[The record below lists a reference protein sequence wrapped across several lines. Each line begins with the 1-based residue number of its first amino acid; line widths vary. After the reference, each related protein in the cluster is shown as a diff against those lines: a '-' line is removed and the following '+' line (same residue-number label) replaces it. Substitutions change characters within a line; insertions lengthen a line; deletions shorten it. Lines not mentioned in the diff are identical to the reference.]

1 MSDRP
6 TSGVEGPEG
15 GPVLEVEREGPIV
28 VLRLNRPSARNAVNA
43 ELREELSGELG
54 RLAGDTDALVVILT
68 GAGPAFCAGGDV
80 RDMGRRLGS
89 PPGKV
94 AVDGWR
100 RQRRTLE
107 MVTRLHGLSQVTI
120 AALNGPAV
128 GLGMDLALACD
139 FIVAGPGSFLSAS
152 FVDRGLI
159 PDGGSLYFLPRRVGL
174 ARAKDLMFSGRRV
187 EATEAVAMGLVDVAV
202 DRGEVL
208 DAARQQATQFID
220 KSGPALML
228 MKAVL
233 NQSFESPLETIG
245 SLGHAAQAICYT
257 TDEHRAAVQA
267 FLGDRRS
274 PGGS

>member
-1 MSDRP
+1 MSDRGSSDAP
-6 TSGVEGPEG
+6 GPDG
-15 GPVLEVEREGPIV
+15 DPVLEVERDGPIV
-28 VLRLNRPSARNAVNA
+28 VLRLNRPAARNAVNA
-43 ELREELSGELG
+43 DLREALNGELG
-54 RLAGDTDALVVILT
+54 RLAADTEALVVILT

-80 RDMGRRLGS
+80 RDMGRRLGAA
-89 PPGKV
+89 PGQV

-107 MVTRLHGLSQVTI
+107 MVTKLHQLSQVTI
-120 AALNGPAV
+120 AALNGAAV

-139 FIVAGPGSFLSAS
+139 LIVAGPGSFLAAS

-174 ARAKDLMFSGRRV
+174 ARAKELMFSGRRV
-187 EATEAVAMGLVDVAV
+187 EAAEAAAMGLVDVAV
-202 DRGEVL
+202 DDGDVL
-208 DAARQQATQFID
+208 DAARQQAGRFID

-267 FLGDRRS
+267 FLGDRPTPR
-274 PGGS
+274 GS

>member
-1 MSDRP
+1 MAD
-6 TSGVEGPEG
+6 GDQ
-15 GPVLEVEREGPIV
+15 VLEVEREGPIV
-28 VLRLNRPSARNAVNA
+28 VLRLNRPEVRNAVNT
-43 ELREELSGELG
+43 ELREAMGFEIE
-54 RLAGDTDALVVILT
+54 RLAGDTEAQVMILT

-94 AVDGWR
+94 AAAGWR
-100 RQRRTLE
+100 RQRRILE
-107 MVTRLHGLSQVTI
+107 MVAGLHRLPQVTI

-139 FIVAGPGSFLSAS
+139 LIVAGAAS
-152 FVDRGLI
+152 WMAATFVDRGLI

-174 ARAKDLMFSGRRV
+174 ARAKELMFSGRRV
-187 EATEAVAMGLVDVAV
+187 EAVEAASMGLVDVVAE
-202 DRGEVL
+202 DGDPLE
-208 DAARQQATQFID
+208 AARGQARRFID

-228 MKAVL
+228 MKSVL

-267 FLGDRRS
+267 FLGDRS
-274 PGGS
+274 G

>member
-1 MSDRP
+1 MADDR
-6 TSGVEGPEG
+6 
-15 GPVLEVEREGPIV
+15 VLEVEREAPIV

-43 ELREELSGELG
+43 ELREAMNEELR
-54 RLAGDTDALVVILT
+54 RLADDTETLVVILT

-89 PPGKV
+89 SPGKV
-94 AVDGWR
+94 GVDGWR
-100 RQRRTLE
+100 RQRHTLE
-107 MVTRLHGLSQVTI
+107 MVTALHRLSQVTI

-139 FIVAGPGSFLSAS
+139 FIVAGPTSWMAAS

-174 ARAKDLMFSGRRV
+174 ARAKELMFSGRRV
-187 EATEAVAMGLVDVAV
+187 DAAEAAGMGLVDVAV

-208 DAARQQATQFID
+208 DAAREQARRFVD

-233 NQSFESPLETIG
+233 DQSFESPLETIG

-267 FLGDRRS
+267 FLAGRQASGGTPRS
-274 PGGS
+274 S

>member
-1 MSDRP
+1 
-6 TSGVEGPEG
+6 
-15 GPVLEVEREGPIV
+15 VLEVERDGPIV
-28 VLRLNRPSARNAVNA
+28 VLRLNRPAARNAVNA
-43 ELREELSGELG
+43 ELREALDEELG
-54 RLAGDTDALVVILT
+54 RLAADTGALVVILT

-80 RDMGRRLGS
+80 RDMGRRLS
-89 PPGKV
+89 SAPGKM

-107 MVTRLHGLSQVTI
+107 MVTALHRLSQVTI

-139 FIVAGPGSFLSAS
+139 FIVAGPGSWLAAS

-174 ARAKDLMFSGRRV
+174 ARAKELMFSGRRV
-187 EATEAVAMGLVDVAV
+187 EASEAAAMGLVDMAV
-202 DRGEVL
+202 ERGEVL
-208 DAARQQATQFID
+208 DAARQQASRFVD

-233 NQSFESPLETIG
+233 NQSFESPLETVA

-267 FLGDRRS
+267 FLGDRQPPR
-274 PGGS
+274 GG